1 MISERLRTL
10 KTQIKM
16 ETIEYNALAKK
27 LSSII
32 DYKGLTKYLI
42 RTYKG
47 DSNDAIIKDRKKI
60 VDRCTRKVNAFCDYA
75 KEKGC
80 TWEDFEKEYYGHNKD
95 DKKIEETKPKKE

>member
-32 DYKGLTKYLI
+32 DYKGLMKYLI

-47 DSNDAIIKDRKKI
+47 DSNDAIVKDRKKI
-60 VDRCTRKVNAFCDYA
+60 VERCTRKVNAFCDYA

-80 TWEDFEKEYYGHNKD
+80 TWEEFEKEYY
-95 DKKIEETKPKKE
+95 DKKKEETKPKKE

>member
-1 MISERLRTL
+1 MR
-10 KTQIKM
+10 TQIEM
-16 ETIEYNALAKK
+16 ETTEYNALAKK

-60 VDRCTRKVNAFCDYA
+60 VERCTRKVNAFCDYV

-80 TWEDFEKEYYGHNKD
+80 SWDEFEKKYY
-95 DKKIEETKPKKE
+95 DKKNEETKPKKE